1 MADET
6 APKTKRVFD
15 TLTGLWCSIV
25 EEQEKPVEKPKKVAK
40 KKKKK

>member
-15 TLTGLWCSIV
+15 TLTGLWCSV
-25 EEQEKPVEKPKKVAK
+25 PDVAEPAPKVVKKKAK
-40 KKKKK
+40 KKVRK

>member
-6 APKTKRVFD
+6 APKTKRIFD
-15 TLTGLWCSIV
+15 TLTGLWCSV
-25 EEQEKPVEKPKKVAK
+25 PDVDEPKPVVNKKAK